1 MARPPKPLDPS
12 ASQAARLGA
21 AVRQR
26 REELGI
32 IQEELAEMILF
43 SRTHLAQVELGK
55 ASASEEFVRRCDG
68 ALKAD
73 GRLLAIYQEVV
84 IERAQQRQ
92 RRTRDR
98 RSNSVSRSRRGLR
111 LVPSQDGTVDQ
122 ASGSAEPGTSSE
134 NLIDRHT
141 ATSFFGGTRPTITMP
156 LRTLGTGRYV
166 ITQEDFEA
174 ADALAQF
181 LRRLVLE
188 PAFHYVSPTGEIDL
202 SYAAL
207 CVICGP
213 KCSQV
218 IADIIACDPHFSFV
232 PDENGRWRLTE
243 RNTGNSLGSPLD
255 LDFPANQ
262 DLAYVARLHRPDDR
276 RPFLL
281 IAGVHAVGS
290 RGAVDF
296 LTKPSNLR
304 QLHQAVGSEP
314 FSMVVSCT
322 FTRTP
327 LRILSSEALI
337 APRTH

>member
-1 MARPPKPLDPS
+1 
-12 ASQAARLGA
+12 
-21 AVRQR
+21 
-26 REELGI
+26 
-32 IQEELAEMILF
+32 MIHF
-43 SRTHLAQVELGK
+43 SRTHLVQVELGK
-55 ASASEEFVRRCDG
+55 AHASEEFVRRCDD
-68 ALKAD
+68 ALQAD

-92 RRTRDR
+92 QRTLHR
-98 RSNSVSRSRRGLR
+98 RSDSAPRSGRPLR
-111 LVPSQDGTVDQ
+111 LVPSQGETVNQ
-122 ASGSAEPGTSSE
+122 TSESAEPIASPVDI
-134 NLIDRHT
+134 IDQHT

-166 ITQEDFEA
+166 IAQEDFEA
-174 ADALAQF
+174 ADALARF
-181 LRRLVLE
+181 LRGLVLE
-188 PAFHYVSPTGEIDL
+188 PDFQYVSPTGEIDL
-202 SYAAL
+202 SYAGL

-218 IADIIACDPHFSFV
+218 IADMIACDPHFSFA
-232 PDENGRWRLTE
+232 PDDNGRWRLTE

-255 LDFPANQ
+255 LDFPTNQ
-262 DLAYVARLHRPDDR
+262 DLAYVARLRRPEDG

-290 RGAVDF
+290 RGAVDY

-304 QLHQAVGSEP
+304 RLHQKVGSEA

-327 LRILSSEALI
+327 LRIFSSEALI
-337 APRTH
+337 APRTY